1 MVDRNY
7 VLDIIKS
14 KDVTIGEFNYDKM
27 TCPPIKLFFGD
38 YDLQRLYELATS
50 LRYSARPQVKYQE
63 IDLIMKSRGFSK
75 LSAGTNRVV
84 YKCIDDDSFVAKVA
98 VDAVGISD
106 NPREYMNQF
115 DLKPFCAKTF
125 EVSPNGVIAFSE
137 RLNPITNREQFLS
150 IAEDIF
156 TLLSEFIID
165 GTRVLDDCGTK
176 FFMNYG
182 LRNGWGPCLLDYTYL
197 YKLDGNKLFCNRP
210 DKTSEIGIC
219 GGELDYDGG
228 YNNIVCKK
236 CGAIYRA
243 KDLELKIKENK
254 IIIKSLEGE
263 FGKMKVSIKGGSKDY
278 DVSTEVKKIEVNEPV
293 NDTED
298 KLVYT
303 DKKRTISVSL
313 GHKDDNIIITNNKI
327 EKKETET
334 PDPVVEDHKEDNT
347 KKKKSSKKTVED
359 KKDLNS
365 PLKVGDEVKDAKD
378 IIRDAFL
385 EVGKLISE
393 NNIKKKID
401 NDYIDAIIT
410 GIKFILD
417 TARVADGWNTDFER
431 KLFELVINGKNINME
446 NDIIIENNSILSIV
460 KFLATVA
467 DTSDE
472 ISRVYTEE
480 PLNENV
486 VAEDSST
493 STNNI
498 EEAAK
503 EIEYTDTNS
512 EDNNE
517 LEEDVYYEEDDEV
530 GVYDDDYEPIQM
542 TGYVTFAAK
551 LVDIKTKLT
560 NEESKNVLLIED
572 GNGGFLTV
580 GDGDKYL
587 AVDNIDNFDVNDIN
601 FISKQ
606 FFDKIMKEVDS
617 KTTELKEDT
626 FTPEDENQVKTVN
639 GVQIKE
645 K

>member
-1 MVDRNY
+1 MIDRNY
-7 VLDIIKS
+7 VLDIVKS
-14 KDVTIGEFNYDKM
+14 RDITVGEFNYDKLF
-27 TCPPIKLFFGD
+27 CPPIKFFFGD

-84 YKCIDDDSFVAKVA
+84 YKCIDDDRFVAKVA

-115 DLKPFCAKTF
+115 ELKPFCAKTF
-125 EVSPNGVIAFSE
+125 EVSPNGVLAFSE

-150 IAEDIF
+150 IAEDVF

-219 GGELDYDGG
+219 GGELDYDYG

-263 FGKMKVSIKGGSKDY
+263 YGKMKVSIKGRSKNC
-278 DVSTEVKKIEVNEPV
+278 DVSTIIETKEVNEPIV
-293 NDTED
+293 SDP
-298 KLVYT
+298 LVYT
-303 DKKRTISVSL
+303 DKKRSISISL
-313 GHKDDNIIITNNKI
+313 GHNDEKKDVIITNNKI
-327 EKKETET
+327 EKKEET
-334 PDPVVEDHKEDNT
+334 TVAAPVVEEVKEDT
-347 KKKKSSKKTVED
+347 SKKKKSSKKTTED

-365 PLKVGDEVKDAKD
+365 PLKVGDENKNAND

-393 NNIKKKID
+393 NNIKKKI
-401 NDYIDAIIT
+401 NTEYIDAIIS
-410 GIKFILD
+410 GIKFIVD
-417 TARVADGWNTDFER
+417 TARVADGWDTSFEH
-431 KLFELVINGKNINME
+431 KLFDVVVNGKNINFE
-446 NDIIIENNSILSIV
+446 NDIVVDNNNIISVV

-467 DTSDE
+467 DTTDE
-472 ISRVYTEE
+472 FSRLVTEE
-480 PLNENV
+480 PLNIKEV
-486 VAEDSST
+486 KEDSST
-493 STNNI
+493 IVENN
-498 EEAAK
+498 EEPAK
-503 EIEYTDTNS
+503 EIEVINNDK
-512 EDNNE
+512 DNNT
-517 LEEDVYYEEDDEV
+517 EEESEEYYYEDDEV
-530 GVYDDDYEPIQM
+530 VAYEDYDEIQM
-542 TGYVTFAAK
+542 TGFVAFSAK
-551 LVDIKTKLT
+551 IIDISSKLT
-560 NEESKNVLLIED
+560 NEESKNVILIED
-572 GNGGFLTV
+572 GEGGFLTV
-580 GDGDKYL
+580 GAGDKYL
-587 AVDNIDNFDVNDIN
+587 AIDNIDNIN
-601 FISKQ
+601 VAEAKVVSKQ
-606 FFDKIMKEVDS
+606 FIDNILNEIEEKSV
-617 KTTELKEDT
+617 ELTEDT
-626 FTPEDENQVKTVN
+626 FKPEDSQVKTVN